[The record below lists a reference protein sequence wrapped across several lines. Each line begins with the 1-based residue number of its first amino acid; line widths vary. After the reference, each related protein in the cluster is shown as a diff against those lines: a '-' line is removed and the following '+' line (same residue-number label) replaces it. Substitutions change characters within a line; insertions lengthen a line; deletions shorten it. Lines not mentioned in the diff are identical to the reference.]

1 METGFCLQTSASE
14 VLDWETE
21 TGAHGGQ
28 LRGLRCRLS
37 VFPEA
42 ALSEG
47 RSRVPTSARR
57 WRAPRVLLSAARRWV
72 PALARRWR
80 VPYRFLPEGRRWVP
94 ARPRRALNPL
104 RRHR

>member
-21 TGAHGGQ
+21 TAAHGGQ
-28 LRGLRCRLS
+28 LPGLGCRLS

-57 WRAPRVLLSAARRWV
+57 WRAPRVLLSADRRWV
-72 PALARRWR
+72 PAIARRR
-80 VPYRFLPEGRRWVP
+80 RMPHLLLPEGRRWVP
-94 ARPRRALNPL
+94 ARPRRAPNPL